1 MSLSPKKESESNE
14 ENSNLCNSDEPKISL
29 EQRSL
34 VDPSTELG
42 SKIFYI
48 IFLAGINELTRTD
61 IFHNNESGLRLNSSY
76 NNILPNSFFPQSR
89 FSINEEDS
97 ADMNPED
104 NIFEV
109 DEYYNYNEI
118 LSPYFN
124 RQFTQLTYE
133 GVIDSINSVLSSEK

>member
-14 ENSNLCNSDEPKISL
+14 ENSNICNSDEPKISQ

-34 VDPSTELG
+34 VDPSTEIG
-42 SKIFYI
+42 SKNIHIIYI
-48 IFLAGINELTRTD
+48 AGINELTRTD
-61 IFHNNESGLRLNSSY
+61 IFHNSGSAFRLNSSY

-89 FSINEEDS
+89 FSIDEEDS